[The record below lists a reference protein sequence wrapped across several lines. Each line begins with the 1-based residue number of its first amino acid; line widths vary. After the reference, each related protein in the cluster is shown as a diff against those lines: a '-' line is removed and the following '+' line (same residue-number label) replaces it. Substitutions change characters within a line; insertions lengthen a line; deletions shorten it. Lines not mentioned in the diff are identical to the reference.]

1 VSNAV
6 ARRSRQRLDQLVV
19 ERGLAATRARAQA
32 LILAGKVRTG
42 AGDAA
47 RLDRKAGDLVP
58 AEIPIE
64 LVASDTFVSRGGH
77 KLSAALDAFGIDPA
91 GLVCLDAGAS
101 TGGFTDVLLQRGA
114 ARVHAVDV
122 GRGQLAD
129 RVARDPRVVVHDRT
143 NARTLTPETLGEAI
157 ELAVIDVSFISLGL
171 VLGPV
176 AATLRPRPSAP
187 IVALVK
193 PQFEVGKGG
202 TDHGVVRDPDVHR
215 TVLRRLTDAA
225 ARLGLGARAVIAS
238 PILGPEGN
246 REFLVHLQAGPGCA
260 EVGDRIDEAV
270 DGPLTDARRAP
281 ESDAPSPPTSGTS
294 TLPSTPKPEP
304 AA

>member
-1 VSNAV
+1 VSQAT
-6 ARRSRQRLDQLVV
+6 RSRPRTRQRLDQLVV
-19 ERGLAATRARAQA
+19 ERGLAETRARAQA

-42 AGDAA
+42 SGDAA
-47 RLDRKAGDLVP
+47 RLDRKAGDLVD
-58 AEIPIE
+58 AAVEIS
-64 LVASDTFVSRGGH
+64 LVEADPYVSRGGH
-77 KLSAALDAFGIDPA
+77 KLAAALDAFAIDPA

-114 ARVHAVDV
+114 VRVHAVDV

-143 NARTLTPETLGEAI
+143 NARTLTSDTLGEPI

-171 VLGPV
+171 VLGPI
-176 AATLRPRPSAP
+176 AATLRPAPSAP

-202 TDHGVVRDPDVHR
+202 TDHGVVRDPVAHR
-215 TVLRRLTDAA
+215 AVLLRVVEAA
-225 ARLGLGARAVIAS
+225 AAIGLGTRAVIAS

-260 EVGDRIDEAV
+260 EIDERIDEAV
-270 DGPLTDARRAP
+270 GQ
-281 ESDAPSPPTSGTS
+281 
-294 TLPSTPKPEP
+294 LPRPATVSATP
-304 AA
+304 